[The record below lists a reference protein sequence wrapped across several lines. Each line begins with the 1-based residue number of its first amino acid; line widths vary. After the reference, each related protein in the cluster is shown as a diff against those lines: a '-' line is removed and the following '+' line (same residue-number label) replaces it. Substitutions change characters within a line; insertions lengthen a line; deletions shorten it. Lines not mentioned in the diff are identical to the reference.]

1 MNVDPWS
8 DRDLVHAVVLPDL
21 QPRLDDFYEKKTEFT
36 EAQARQMDLSGLPI
50 LINHDKTLGRMGD
63 TVAYAVRD
71 KSADSNARAEVLL
84 ALTDP
89 DTVEDGSLQH
99 RLRFQQNALM
109 NGAHRDVSL
118 AHAYDVQLVSGT
130 VTAAAGS
137 TAAAAMAG
145 GQCVVRKEPFEIS
158 TCDEGKRKGSRVLAY
173 LPSDKTL
180 QRATEGAVRDFCRT
194 QGFVQPPQG
203 IDVSSAEWRAQ
214 IKRLS
219 SEVGARRRALF
230 VRNSSGVHCASSG
243 AASSLPWHF
252 VNPDGVGVF
261 TQQDVAR
268 IFDALMPPPTQPP
281 AAAQPTPVEPLP
293 TDASTQQTQSHTS
306 ATQQADGSPAD
317 SAAQMALDA

>member
-21 QPRLDDFYEKKTEFT
+21 QLRLDDFYEKKTEFT
-36 EAQARQMDLSGLPI
+36 EAQARQMDLSGLPM
-50 LINHDKTLGRMGD
+50 LINHDKKLGCMGD

-89 DTVEDGSLQH
+89 DTVDDESLQH
-99 RLRFQQNALM
+99 RIRFQQNAFM

-118 AHAYDVQLVSGT
+118 AHSYDVQLVSGT
-130 VTAAAGS
+130 MTAAAGS
-137 TAAAAMAG
+137 AGAMAG

-158 TCDEGKRKGSRVLAY
+158 SCDEGKRKGSRVLAF

-219 SEVGARRRALF
+219 GEIGARRRALF

-268 IFDALMPPPTQPP
+268 IFDALMPPPTQPQPQAPP
-281 AAAQPTPVEPLP
+281 AAEQLQQPSSQLQAQPAENSM
-293 TDASTQQTQSHTS
+293 A
-306 ATQQADGSPAD
+306 AQQASGLPAD
-317 SAAQMALDA
+317 SAAQMAVDS